1 MQMIANEIGTRR
13 VPPTAPAADTR
24 NISFGRLLRGNTDCL
39 LEKTWKPAAQAN
51 GKMRIVYMESFDHSR
66 ALNPIDDIRYYMVLG
81 ELKCIL
87 EKHGIAVEAAVHI
100 ADIGVTYNTG
110 SFDIYS
116 LKTNVKPHG
125 SVAEAANARAL
136 FAYAVAETFGYS
148 YDVILESSDI
158 NKDPD
163 AFSSRLS
170 AFRSV
175 CYGDRKAS
183 EALAATVPPSK
194 REQESATGYTYSL
207 AQLALM
213 HGWDLKLGPPRERYY
228 DRAFNAI
235 SIALGCSRILP
246 IYGMPTYPF
255 VKNSNIYEKY
265 PDIRINGVVPYVL
278 DTSGNSG
285 SRKFRITV
293 GGMETERIESLIRK
307 AYISPDGAVNP
318 VLDIAQL
325 AAMAKSR
332 LLHGSIEQKWL
343 DGLSSMW
350 EKGELSGENLR
361 SIAFKETI
369 EYVVMPVEETL
380 AKLQRS

>member
-1 MQMIANEIGTRR
+1 MIANEIGTRR
-13 VPPTAPAADTR
+13 VSPTAPAAEAR
-24 NISFGRLLRGNTDCL
+24 NISFGRLLRGNAGHL
-39 LEKTWKPAAQAN
+39 LEKAWKPAAQAN
-51 GKMRIVYMESFDHSR
+51 GRMRIVYMESFDHSN
-66 ALNPIDDIRYYMVLG
+66 ALNPIDDIRYYMILG

-87 EKHGIAVEAAVHI
+87 EKHGIDVEAAVHI
-100 ADIGVTYNTG
+100 ADIGVTYNIG

-116 LKTNVKPHG
+116 SKTTVKPH
-125 SVAEAANARAL
+125 SSIAEAANARAL
-136 FAYAVAETFGYS
+136 FAHAVAETFGYS
-148 YDVILESSDI
+148 YEVILESSDI
-158 NKDPD
+158 NRDPD

-175 CYGDRKAS
+175 CYGDRKAM

-213 HGWDLKLGPPRERYY
+213 HDWNLKLGPPRERYY

-235 SIALGCSRILP
+235 SVASGSRRILP

-255 VKNSNIYEKY
+255 VRNSGIYEKY

-293 GGMETERIESLIRK
+293 GGMATERIESLIMK
-307 AYISPDGAVNP
+307 AYVSPDGIVNP

-332 LLHGSIEQKWL
+332 LLHGSILPKGL
-343 DGLSSMW
+343 DGLCAMW
-350 EKGELSGENLR
+350 EKEELSEESLR
-361 SIAFKETI
+361 GIAFKEAI